1 MRKIITHVMPLEKAA
16 EAFRIQDEKKE
27 FAVKILLEVQS

>member
-1 MRKIITHVMPLEKAA
+1 MRRIITHVMPIDLAA

-27 FAVKILLEVQS
+27 FAVKILLKVNQ